1 VSLFFVVQMK
11 QNQISKEDAI
21 PVSIVMLG
29 ASGAVGQMVL
39 EALLAENR
47 EVDILTLGRK
57 YVSVP
62 PDERLLQEIVDVTD
76 PQTYQEYLV
85 GKQVAICTFGV
96 GQPSKISQTEF
107 LKFDKDVVIDFATAC
122 KKAGVKHFQL
132 LGSVGANHRS
142 RSFYLRTKGELQNA
156 LIELKF
162 ERLSIFQPSMILTP
176 TNRYGFLQGL
186 TLAVWPMLNFLL
198 LGSLRQ
204 FRGVKVKTL
213 GLAIAHNI
221 FTKGKSVEFLTWLD
235 FNAMLNE

>member
-1 VSLFFVVQMK
+1 MDLSQTS
-11 QNQISKEDAI
+11 NTSSES
-21 PVSIVMLG
+21 VSIVLLG

-39 EALLAENR
+39 EALLAVKR
-47 EVDILTLGRK
+47 EVKILALGRK
-57 YVSVP
+57 PVSVP
-62 PDERLLQEIVDVTD
+62 PNERLQQQVVDVTD
-76 PQTYQEYLV
+76 PQTYQKYLE

-96 GQPSKISQTEF
+96 GQPSKISQAEF
-107 LKFDKDVVIDFATAC
+107 LKFDKEVVIDFAMAC

-132 LGSVGANHRS
+132 LGSVGANHLS

-162 ERLSIFQPSMILTP
+162 DRLSIFQPSMILTP

-186 TLAVWPMLNFLL
+186 TLAIWPMLNFLL

-221 FTKGKSVEFLTWLD
+221 FTKGKSVELLTWLD
-235 FNAMLNE
+235 FNAILNE

>member
-1 VSLFFVVQMK
+1 M
-11 QNQISKEDAI
+11 NQIHNLNEESDRI
-21 PVSIVMLG
+21 SVVMLG

-39 EALLAENR
+39 EALFAVKR
-47 EVDILTLGRK
+47 EVNILALGRK
-57 YVSVP
+57 AVSLP
-62 PDERLLQEIVDVTD
+62 PNERLQQQVVDVTD
-76 PQTYQEYLV
+76 PQTYQKYLE

-96 GQPSKISQTEF
+96 GQPSKISQAEF
-107 LKFDKDVVIDFATAC
+107 LKFDKDVVIDFAISC

-186 TLAVWPMLNFLL
+186 TLVVWPMLNFLL

-221 FTKGKSVEFLTWLD
+221 FTKGKSVELLTWLD